1 MKAPLHLLLLEDS
14 DLDAELLLAALRQQE
29 FKPDVTRVQTE
40 ADFRQ
45 AIVGSRW
52 DLVIS
57 DYNLSGFDGMSAL
70 GILRERDPDLPF
82 ILVSGLLTEASAV
95 EAIRQ
100 GANDFVLKSNLQRL
114 GPIIERELR
123 DTSNRQRA
131 RADQNELRL
140 LQLAVRQV
148 PDSLV
153 ITDPEG
159 TILYVNPSMEAV
171 SGYSRDE
178 LVGETPRLFK
188 SGRHEA
194 AFYEHLWVSL
204 LRGEVWRGT
213 FVNRRKDGQF
223 WESQAV
229 VAPVLN
235 DAGLPLYFVL
245 TSRDVSH
252 ERELQAR
259 LEQAQRLEAIGVLT
273 GGIAHDFNNILM
285 PIMGNAELGLERSKD
300 LPQIQHHFEVIQ
312 KSALR
317 ASDLIQ
323 QILAFSRKQ
332 EVLTRPVDL
341 ALLLKES
348 LKLMRATVP
357 SSILFDLHLDPA
369 GAHVLADPT
378 QLHQV
383 ILNLC
388 TNAAQSMYGLAG
400 TLRVEMKAVETAE
413 DLPCVMG
420 GALPPGRYQCLII
433 ADSGCGI
440 PPELLDQIFFP
451 FFTTKKQGQGTGL
464 GLSIVHGLVQQMGG
478 GLQVTS
484 TPGQGTA
491 FCIYLP
497 TTDQEER
504 RALPAPIAVPI
515 RHDRLLVVDDEPAI
529 LDVLEAGLARLGFQV
544 TRFEDPALAL
554 ETFRQTPMAFDL
566 LVSDLTMPH
575 MTGLDLAEEVGLIRP
590 GFPVL
595 LMTGQPARLNAER
608 AEQLGIRATVRKP
621 STPNM
626 VALVIEKVLDGAAKA
641 ALPTGRSK
649 VRSH

>member
-14 DLDAELLLAALRQQE
+14 DLDAELLLASLRQQGLE
-29 FKPDVTRVQTE
+29 PDTRRVQTE
-40 ADFRQ
+40 AEFRG
-45 AIVGSRW
+45 ALTGARW

-70 GILRERDPDLPF
+70 GILREREPDLPF
-82 ILVSGLLTEASAV
+82 ILVSGILTEASAV
-95 EAIRQ
+95 EAMRR
-100 GANDFVLKSNLQRL
+100 GANDFVLKSNLGRL

-123 DTSNRQRA
+123 DASNRQRA

-159 TILYVNPSMEAV
+159 TILYVNPSMEVV

-178 LVGETPRLFK
+178 LVGETPRIFK

-194 AFYEHLWVSL
+194 AFYEHLWASL

-213 FVNRRKDGQF
+213 FVNRRKDGLF

-229 VAPVLN
+229 VAPVL
-235 DAGLPLYFVL
+235 DDSGRPLYFVL

-285 PIMGNAELGLERSKD
+285 PIMGNAELGAERSKD
-300 LPQIQHHFEVIQ
+300 LPRIQHHFEVIQ
-312 KSALR
+312 KSAGR

-332 EVLTRPVDL
+332 EVLARPVDL

-357 SSILFDLHLDPA
+357 STILFDVHVE
-369 GAHVLADPT
+369 GASGQVLADPT

-383 ILNLC
+383 VMNLC
-388 TNAAQSMYGLAG
+388 TNAAQAMHGLPG
-400 TLRVEMKAVETAE
+400 TLRVEMSALEAVE
-413 DLPCVMG
+413 DLPCAMG
-420 GALPPGRYQCLII
+420 GLLPPGRYQCLTI
-433 ADSGCGI
+433 ADTGCGM
-440 PPELLDQIFFP
+440 PPEIMDQIFFP
-451 FFTTKKQGQGTGL
+451 FFTTKRQGEGTGL
-464 GLSIVHGLVQQMGG
+464 GLSIVHGLVQEMGG

-484 TPGQGTA
+484 AVGQGTE
-491 FCIYLP
+491 FRIYLP
-497 TTDQEER
+497 ATEQQER
-504 RALPAPIAVPI
+504 RTLPPPGPVSI
-515 RHDRLLVVDDEPAI
+515 RHARLLVVDDEPAI
-529 LDVLEAGLARLGFQV
+529 LDVLDSGLARLGFQV
-544 TRFEDPALAL
+544 TRFEEPTQAL
-554 ETFRQTPMAFDL
+554 EAFRQTPMAFDL
-566 LVSDLTMPH
+566 LLTDLTMPH
-575 MTGLDLAEEVGLIRP
+575 MTGLDLAQEVGLIRP

-595 LMTGQPARLNAER
+595 IMTGQPARLDAAR
-608 AEQLGIRATVRKP
+608 VEQLGIRATVRKP

-626 VALVIEKVLDGAAKA
+626 VALVIHKVLDAAAKA
-641 ALPTGRSK
+641 ASPPEQSK